1 MSNAELSTQ
10 PYRTIEEL
18 LDKIITIPDDLK
30 KNLAETF
37 EKRRIE
43 MLEKKEAEKSEE
55 PTEEEPTSEEPENQT
70 EEKPTEEKPTEEK
83 PTEEKK
89 SVFDT
94 IFSGIQGSTLLEKIS
109 QPKLLTQPQHKCVIR
124 GW

>member
-43 MLEKKEAEKSEE
+43 MLEKKEAEDTQESEE
-55 PTEEEPTSEEPENQT
+55 PTFET
-70 EEKPTEEKPTEEK
+70 PTEEKPT

-94 IFSGIQGSTLLEKIS
+94 IFSGIQGSSLLEKIS
-109 QPKLLTQPQHKCVIR
+109 QPKLLSQPQHKCVIR

>member
-18 LDKIITIPDDLK
+18 LDKIITIPEDLK

-43 MLEKKEAEKSEE
+43 MLEKKEAEKLEE
-55 PTEEEPTSEEPENQT
+55 TQESDEPTSETST
-70 EEKPTEEKPTEEK
+70 EEKPTPTEENPT

>member
-1 MSNAELSTQ
+1 MSNSELSTQ

-18 LDKIITIPDDLK
+18 LDKIITIPGDLK

-43 MLEKKEAEKSEE
+43 MLEKKEAEKLEEPTEEE
-55 PTEEEPTSEEPENQT
+55 PTEEEPTSEEPT
-70 EEKPTEEKPTEEK
+70 EEEPEKTSED
-83 PTEEKK
+83 KK

>member
-1 MSNAELSTQ
+1 MSNSELSTQ

-18 LDKIITIPDDLK
+18 LDKIITIPGDLK

-43 MLEKKEAEKSEE
+43 MLEKKEAEKLEE
-55 PTEEEPTSEEPENQT
+55 PTEEELTKEEPTSEEPT
-70 EEKPTEEKPTEEK
+70 EDEPEKTSED
-83 PTEEKK
+83 KK

>member
-43 MLEKKEAEKSEE
+43 MLEKKEAEKLEE
-55 PTEEEPTSEEPENQT
+55 LDESTSDEPTSEKPT

>member
-1 MSNAELSTQ
+1 
-10 PYRTIEEL
+10 
-18 LDKIITIPDDLK
+18 
-30 KNLAETF
+30 
-37 EKRRIE
+37 
-43 MLEKKEAEKSEE
+43 MLEKKEAEKLEE
-55 PTEEEPTSEEPENQT
+55 LEEPTSEEPT
-70 EEKPTEEKPTEEK
+70 EKEPTSEEPTSEEPTSEKPTEEK

>member
-43 MLEKKEAEKSEE
+43 MLEKKEAEKLEE
-55 PTEEEPTSEEPENQT
+55 TQESDEPTSETST
-70 EEKPTEEKPTEEK
+70 EEKPTPTEENPT